1 MASRTT
7 YKLNPRSNQVPYRPT
22 KDQAQATVFNLMAAK
37 ECDSTNKKFILK
49 FSAILLR
56 SFDRMKQ
63 GEA

>member
-1 MASRTT
+1 MASCTT

-37 ECDSTNKKFILK
+37 ECDSTRKFILK

-56 SFDRMKQ
+56 SFDKMEV

>member
-22 KDQAQATVFNLMAAK
+22 KSQAQATVFNLTAAK
-37 ECDSTNKKFILK
+37 ECDSTRKFILK

-56 SFDRMKQ
+56 SFDRMEE